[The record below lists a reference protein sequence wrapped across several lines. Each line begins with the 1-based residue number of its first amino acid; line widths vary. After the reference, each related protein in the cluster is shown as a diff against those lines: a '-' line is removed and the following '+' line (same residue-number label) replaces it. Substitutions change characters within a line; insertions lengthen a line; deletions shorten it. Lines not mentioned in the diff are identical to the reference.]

1 MLRGWHYY
9 TNERWNGRLM
19 NVPELTLSES
29 VRHSSDAELGGSLL
43 SSFKHP
49 LDVLG
54 IVSI

>member
-1 MLRGWHYY
+1 MLRGWHCN
-9 TNERWNGRLM
+9 TNERRNGRPI

-29 VRHSSDAELGGSLL
+29 VRHSSDAVLGGSLL